1 MNIGIVK
8 MTQYDFSGY
17 FKMVNGDKVMKMITG
32 KSIELEKAKTDFEKL
47 IKENSLNKNFEKFKV
62 VNNETNDF
70 LGIAKLEVYEGN
82 SQGVEIGYMLSP
94 QY

>member
-1 MNIGIVK
+1 M
-8 MTQYDFSGY
+8 
-17 FKMVNGDKVMKMITG
+17 
-32 KSIELEKAKTDFEKL
+32 
-47 IKENSLNKNFEKFKV
+47 NKNFGKFKV